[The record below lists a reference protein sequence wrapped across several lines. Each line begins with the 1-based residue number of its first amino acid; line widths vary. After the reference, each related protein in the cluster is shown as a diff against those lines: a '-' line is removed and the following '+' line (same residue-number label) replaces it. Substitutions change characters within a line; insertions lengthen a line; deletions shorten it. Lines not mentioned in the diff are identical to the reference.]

1 MKKLLFLLIALLTI
15 NTAEA
20 QFFKEIYKDFLKYGT
35 VYAAGD
41 ISNAY
46 ENSRKDYFVERP
58 ADGDLYGIPRVID
71 ATEYYDFDY
80 RIGFGIRKLAR
91 FDYEVKPGNFWTGN
105 NQIEKQTAL
114 SAPTSAV
121 KGFEYLIHWEKQ
133 RLRDEV
139 FTNHRYF
146 LRHTGKYHIAKIE
159 SRENGNVGF
168 KYSSAEVR
176 GRLPI
181 GKKFSI
187 SAGVIA
193 RTHETAYGYNPIE
206 IWLNETSIATDNN
219 GNPIIDPNTGNP
231 YEYPT
236 NPWYSL
242 GYEYGYSDHLTTY
255 TDEATGEEK
264 QDWIWKDEDGAI
276 VAYSD
281 IDFRNGVFG
290 DLMNRYNN
298 EIWDELDPYALLSPI
313 IGADF
318 YHYKNNFWVHAYA
331 NWLPGYHKYIKGDG
345 DFTYLNRDN
354 WGKGGL
360 REDAEPNQWED
371 YQFGLNMGWKVG
383 KNLGVFIDGEYT
395 KFWDTRIFQ
404 STFGINYTF
413 R

>member
-1 MKKLLFLLIALLTI
+1 MTFFVV
-15 NTAEA
+15 NTTNA
-20 QFFKEIYKDFLKYGT
+20 QFFKEIYEDFLKYGT

-41 ISNAY
+41 IRNAY
-46 ENSRKDYFVERP
+46 ENSRKDYFVARP
-58 ADGDLYGIPRVID
+58 DDGDLYAIPRVID
-71 ATEYYDFDY
+71 VTEYYDFDY

-105 NQIEKQTAL
+105 QLIEKQGAL

-121 KGFEYLIHWEKQ
+121 KGFEYLFHWEKQ

-139 FTNHRYF
+139 FTNKRYF
-146 LRHTGKYHIAKIE
+146 LRHTGKYHIVKIE
-159 SRENGNVGF
+159 SREQGNVGF
-168 KYSSAEVR
+168 QYSSAEVR

-187 SAGVIA
+187 SAGLMA
-193 RTHETAYGYNPIE
+193 RTHETAYGYNPVE
-206 IWLNETSIATDNN
+206 IWLNETEEWT
-219 GNPIIDPNTGNP
+219 NPQTGEVI
-231 YEYPT
+231 EYPA

-242 GYEYGYSDHLTTY
+242 GYEYGYSDHPTTY
-255 TDEATGEEK
+255 VDETTGEEMF
-264 QDWIWKDEDGAI
+264 DYIWRDADGTI

-298 EIWDELDPYALLSPI
+298 EVWDELDAFAVLSPV

-331 NWLPGYHKYIKGDG
+331 NWLPGYHKYISGDV
-345 DFTYLNRDN
+345 DFSYMNRNN

-360 REDAEPNQWED
+360 VKDSEPEQWED
-371 YQFGLNMGWKVG
+371 YQAGINFGWKVG
-383 KNLGVFIDGEYT
+383 KNLGIFIDGEYT
-395 KFWDTRIFQ
+395 KFWDTKIFN

>member
-1 MKKLLFLLIALLTI
+1 MILMTFFVV
-15 NTAEA
+15 NTTNA
-20 QFFKEIYKDFLKYGT
+20 QFFKEIYEDFLKYGT

-41 ISNAY
+41 IRNAY
-46 ENSRKDYFVERP
+46 ENSRKDYFVARP
-58 ADGDLYGIPRVID
+58 ADGDIYAIPRVID
-71 ATEYYDFDY
+71 VTEYYDFDY

-105 NQIEKQTAL
+105 QLIEKQGAL

-121 KGFEYLIHWEKQ
+121 KGFEYLFHWEKQ
-133 RLRDEV
+133 RLRDET
-139 FTNHRYF
+139 FTNKRYF
-146 LRHTGKYHIAKIE
+146 LRHTGKYHIVKIE
-159 SRENGNVGF
+159 SREQGNVGF
-168 KYSSAEVR
+168 QYSSAEVR

-187 SAGVIA
+187 SAGLMA
-193 RTHETAYGYNPIE
+193 RTHETAYGYNPVE
-206 IWLNETSIATDNN
+206 IWLNETEEWT
-219 GNPIIDPNTGNP
+219 NPQTGEVI
-231 YEYPT
+231 EYPA

-242 GYEYGYSDHLTTY
+242 GYEYGYSDHPTTY
-255 TDEATGEEK
+255 VDETTGEEMF
-264 QDWIWKDEDGAI
+264 DYIWRDADGTI

-298 EIWDELDPYALLSPI
+298 EIWDELDAFAVLSPVV
-313 IGADF
+313 GADF

-331 NWLPGYHKYIKGDG
+331 NWLPGYHKYISGDV
-345 DFTYLNRDN
+345 DFSYMNRNN

-360 REDAEPNQWED
+360 VKDSEPEQWED
-371 YQFGLNMGWKVG
+371 YQAGINFGWKVG
-383 KNLGVFIDGEYT
+383 KNLGIFIDGEYT
-395 KFWDTRIFQ
+395 KFWDTKIFN

>member
-1 MKKLLFLLIALLTI
+1 MKKLLMILMTFFVV
-15 NTAEA
+15 NTTNA
-20 QFFKEIYKDFLKYGT
+20 QFFKEIYEDFLKYGT

-41 ISNAY
+41 IRNAY
-46 ENSRKDYFVERP
+46 ENSRKDYFVARP
-58 ADGDLYGIPRVID
+58 DDGDLYAIPRVID
-71 ATEYYDFDY
+71 VTEYYDFDY

-105 NQIEKQTAL
+105 QLIEKQGAL

-121 KGFEYLIHWEKQ
+121 KGFEYLFHWEKQ

-139 FTNHRYF
+139 FTNKRYF
-146 LRHTGKYHIAKIE
+146 LRHTGKYHIVKIE
-159 SRENGNVGF
+159 SREQGNVGF
-168 KYSSAEVR
+168 QYSSAELR

-187 SAGVIA
+187 SAGLMA
-193 RTHETAYGYNPIE
+193 RTHETAYGYNPVE
-206 IWLNETSIATDNN
+206 IWLNETEEWT
-219 GNPIIDPNTGNP
+219 NPQTGEVI
-231 YEYPT
+231 EYPA
-236 NPWYSL
+236 NPWYTL
-242 GYEYGYSDHLTTY
+242 GYEYGYSDHPTTY
-255 TDEATGEEK
+255 VDETTGEEMF
-264 QDWIWKDEDGAI
+264 DYIWRDADGTI

-298 EIWDELDPYALLSPI
+298 EIWDELDAFAVLSPVV
-313 IGADF
+313 GADF

-331 NWLPGYHKYIKGDG
+331 NWLPGYHKYISGDV
-345 DFTYLNRDN
+345 DFSYMNRNN

-360 REDAEPNQWED
+360 VKDSEPEQWED
-371 YQFGLNMGWKVG
+371 YQAGINFGWKVG
-383 KNLGVFIDGEYT
+383 KNLGIFIDGEYT
-395 KFWDTRIFQ
+395 KFWDTKIFN

>member
-1 MKKLLFLLIALLTI
+1 MVLMTFFVV
-15 NTAEA
+15 NTTNA
-20 QFFKEIYKDFLKYGT
+20 QFFKEIYEDFLKYGT

-41 ISNAY
+41 IRNAY
-46 ENSRKDYFVERP
+46 ENSRKDYFVARP
-58 ADGDLYGIPRVID
+58 DDGDLYAIPRVID
-71 ATEYYDFDY
+71 VTEYYDFDY

-105 NQIEKQTAL
+105 QIIEKQGAL

-121 KGFEYLIHWEKQ
+121 KGFEYLFHWEKQ

-139 FTNHRYF
+139 FTNKRYF
-146 LRHTGKYHIAKIE
+146 LRHTGKYHIVKIE
-159 SRENGNVGF
+159 SREQGNVGF
-168 KYSSAEVR
+168 QYSSAEVR

-187 SAGVIA
+187 SAGLMA
-193 RTHETAYGYNPIE
+193 RTHETAYGYNPVE
-206 IWLNETSIATDNN
+206 IWLNETEEWT
-219 GNPIIDPNTGNP
+219 NPQTGEVI
-231 YEYPT
+231 EYPA

-242 GYEYGYSDHLTTY
+242 GYEYGYSDHPTTY
-255 TDEATGEEK
+255 VDETTGEEMF
-264 QDWIWKDEDGAI
+264 DYIWKDEDGTI

-298 EIWDELDPYALLSPI
+298 EIWDELDAFAVISPV

-331 NWLPGYHKYIKGDG
+331 NWLPGYHKYISGDV
-345 DFTYLNRDN
+345 DFSYMNRNN

-360 REDAEPNQWED
+360 VKDSEPEQWED
-371 YQFGLNMGWKVG
+371 YQAGINFGWKVG
-383 KNLGVFIDGEYT
+383 KNLGIFIDGEYT
-395 KFWDTRIFQ
+395 KFWDTKIFN

>member
-1 MKKLLFLLIALLTI
+1 MKKLLMIFLMVFTV
-15 NTAEA
+15 NSVNA
-20 QFFKEIYKDFLKYGT
+20 QFFKEIYEDFLKYGT

-41 ISNAY
+41 IRNAY

-58 ADGDLYGIPRVID
+58 ADGDLYAIPRVID
-71 ATEYYDFDY
+71 VTEYYDFDY

-105 NQIEKQTAL
+105 QIREKQGAL
-114 SAPTSAV
+114 NAPTSAV
-121 KGFEYLIHWEKQ
+121 KGFEYLIHWEKE

-139 FTNHRYF
+139 FNNTRYF

-159 SRENGNVGF
+159 AREQGNVGF
-168 KYSSAEVR
+168 KYQSAEVR

-193 RTHETAYGYNPIE
+193 RTHETAYGYNPVE
-206 IWLNETSIATDNN
+206 IWLNEIEVDDF
-219 GNPIIDPNTGNP
+219 GN
-231 YEYPT
+231 EYPA

-242 GYEYGYSDHLTTY
+242 GYEYGYTDHATTY
-255 TDEATGEEK
+255 TDLETGEERF
-264 QDWIWKDEDGAI
+264 DWIWKDPAGMI

-290 DLMNRYNN
+290 DLMNRFNN
-298 EIWDELDPYALLSPI
+298 EQWDLLDPFMVISPI
-313 IGADF
+313 VGADF
-318 YHYKNNFWVHAYA
+318 YHYKNNFWVHAYG
-331 NWLPGYHKYIKGDG
+331 NWLPGMHRYVKGDV
-345 DFTYLNRDN
+345 DFSYLNRDN

-360 REDAEPNQWED
+360 IKDAEPNQWED
-371 YQFGLNMGWKVG
+371 FQAGINFGWKIG
-383 KNLGVFIDGEYT
+383 KNLGVFIEGDYT
-395 KFWDTRIFQ
+395 KFWDTRIFN